1 MEEEKS
7 RISNLMQ
14 LTAEMESQLEQA
26 HNNSKKKQ
34 EHIFMLENEQMELMK
49 KMALT
54 QEALVEKER
63 LLEEVMLMMI
73 MMMTTMMMTVMMMAM
88 MMMVFI

>member
-54 QEALVEKER
+54 QETLVEKER

-73 MMMTTMMMTVMMMAM
+73 MMMTMMMMTVMMMAM

>member
-26 HNNSKKKQ
+26 HTNSKKKQ

-63 LLEEVMLMMI
+63 LLEEVMMMMI
-73 MMMTTMMMTVMMMAM
+73 MMMTMTTMMTFVACDSK
-88 MMMVFI
+88 